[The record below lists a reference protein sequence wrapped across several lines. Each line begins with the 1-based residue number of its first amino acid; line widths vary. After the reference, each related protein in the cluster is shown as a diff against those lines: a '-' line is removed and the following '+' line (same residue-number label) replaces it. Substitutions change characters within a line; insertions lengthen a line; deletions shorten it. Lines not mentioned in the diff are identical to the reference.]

1 MYIKNET
8 LNLISKYTKVSHITK
23 YASEL
28 EIYKECTSTSNIIV
42 NLKRKSVENCLLY
55 WEYDK
60 VSCNSQ
66 NRSILLSFMH
76 HEETKEEFITNM
88 ASKELKIKLK

>member
-1 MYIKNET
+1 MYVKNET

-42 NLKRKSVENCLLY
+42 NLKRKRVENCLLY
-55 WEYDK
+55 WEYDV
-60 VSCNSQ
+60 VSSTPLI
-66 NRSILLSFMH
+66 RSVLLSFMR
-76 HEETKEEFITNM
+76 HEENREEFITNM
-88 ASKELKIKLK
+88 ISKELKMKLK

>member
-42 NLKRKSVENCLLY
+42 NLKRKSVENCLIY

-66 NRSILLSFMH
+66 NRSILLSFMR

-88 ASKELKIKLK
+88 ASKELKMKLK

>member
-1 MYIKNET
+1 MYVKNET

-42 NLKRKSVENCLLY
+42 NLKRKSVENCLIH

-66 NRSILLSFMH
+66 NRSILLSFMR

-88 ASKELKIKLK
+88 ASKELKMKLK